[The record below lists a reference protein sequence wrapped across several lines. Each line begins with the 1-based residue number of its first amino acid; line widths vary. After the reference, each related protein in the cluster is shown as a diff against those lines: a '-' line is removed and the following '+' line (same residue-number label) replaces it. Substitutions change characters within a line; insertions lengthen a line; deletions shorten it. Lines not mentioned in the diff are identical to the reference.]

1 MTYCEKSDK
10 TRQRLAEHYKN
21 YPKLQIQDVFKF
33 LHQSALGCE
42 HIVSSLE
49 KATEYIKEEYGRG
62 VAENNIFVEKL
73 DGDYSRV
80 YLSCMDYGVS
90 AEALGEM
97 LFLSAKKEIDGQSK
111 LKKKLNI
118 AEKMIT
124 ENLLPFNI
132 DEFREAVQK
141 WEKEGFPA
149 IHHSEIF
156 REAYKPAYRVVS
168 DKYAELISDIVKE
181 NKK

>member
-1 MTYCEKSDK
+1 MSCCEKNDK
-10 TRQRLAEHYKN
+10 TCQRLTEHYKT

-42 HIVSSLE
+42 HLVPSLE
-49 KATEYIKEEYGRG
+49 KATEYIKEEYNRG
-62 VAENNIFVEKL
+62 ITENKIFIEKL

-80 YLSCMDYGVS
+80 HLSCMDYGVS
-90 AEALGEM
+90 AQALGEM

-111 LKKKLNI
+111 LKQKLKT

-132 DEFREAVQK
+132 DEFISAAQK

-156 REAYKPAYRVVS
+156 REAYKPTYRVVS
-168 DKYAELISDIVKE
+168 DKYAELISDLINQK
-181 NKK
+181 

>member
-1 MTYCEKSDK
+1 MSCYEKDDK
-10 TRQRLAEHYKN
+10 TRQRLAEHYKA

-49 KATEYIKEEYGRG
+49 KATQYIKEEYCRG
-62 VAENNIFVEKL
+62 ITEKEFLIEKL

-80 YLSCMDYGVS
+80 HLSCIDYGVS
-90 AEALGEM
+90 AEVLGEM
-97 LFLSAKKEIDGQSK
+97 LFLSSKKEIDGKSK
-111 LKKKLNI
+111 LKEKLRI

-124 ENLLPFNI
+124 ESELPFNI
-132 DEFREAVQK
+132 DEFRNAAQK
-141 WEKEGFPA
+141 WEQEGFPA

-168 DKYAELISDIVKE
+168 DKYAQQIFNLIKQ
-181 NKK
+181 K

>member
-1 MTYCEKSDK
+1 MNDYEK
-10 TRQRLAEHYKN
+10 TRQRLREHYKL
-21 YPKLQIQDVFKF
+21 YPELQIQDIFKF

-49 KATEYIKEEYGRG
+49 KATQYIKDEYGRG
-62 VAENNIFVEKL
+62 ITENKIFVEKL

-80 YLSCMDYGVS
+80 HLACMDYGIS

-111 LKKKLNI
+111 LKQKLKI
-118 AEKMIT
+118 TEKMIT

-132 DEFREAVQK
+132 DEFRSAAQK
-141 WEKEGFPA
+141 WEQEGFPA
-149 IHHSEIF
+149 IHHSEVF

-168 DKYAELISDIVKE
+168 DKYAQLISEQIKQ
-181 NKK
+181 KMK

>member
-1 MTYCEKSDK
+1 MNDYEK
-10 TRQRLAEHYKN
+10 TRQRLTEHYKL
-21 YPKLQIQDVFKF
+21 YPELQMQDIFKF

-49 KATEYIKEEYGRG
+49 KATQYIKDEYSRG
-62 VAENNIFVEKL
+62 IGENKIFVEKL

-80 YLSCMDYGVS
+80 HLACIDYGIS

-111 LKKKLNI
+111 LKEKLKI
-118 AEKMIT
+118 AEKMIA
-124 ENLLPFNI
+124 ENLLPFDI
-132 DEFREAVQK
+132 GEFRNAVQK

-149 IHHSEIF
+149 IHHSEVF

-168 DKYAELISDIVKE
+168 DKYAQLISEHVKQ
-181 NKK
+181 KMK

>member
-1 MTYCEKSDK
+1 MSCCEKNDK
-10 TRQRLAEHYKN
+10 TCQRLTEHYET

-49 KATEYIKEEYGRG
+49 KATENIKEEYGRG
-62 VAENNIFVEKL
+62 IAKNKIFVEKL

-80 YLSCMDYGVS
+80 HLSCMDYGVS

-97 LFLSAKKEIDGQSK
+97 LFLSAKKGVDGKTK
-111 LKKKLNI
+111 LKQKLKI
-118 AEKMIT
+118 AEEMIT
-124 ENLLPFNI
+124 EGLLPFDI
-132 DEFREAVQK
+132 DEFRCAAQI

-149 IHHSEIF
+149 IHHSEVF
-156 REAYKPAYRVVS
+156 RRAYKPAYRVVS
-168 DKYAELISDIVKE
+168 DKYAEQISELIKQKMI
-181 NKK
+181 